1 MERKKIG
8 LIAGSLRRESYSKK
22 LAENMISLAP
32 ADFEFIMVN
41 IADLPV
47 FNQDFD
53 DDGQVPESYQK
64 LRETIAGLDGFIFI
78 TPEHNRSVPSALKNA
93 LDIAS
98 RPYGQNKWGS
108 KPAAVISNS
117 PGNLSGFGANHH
129 LRQILSFLNV
139 WVMQQPEAY
148 IANVNK
154 ILNSEGHI
162 QNEDSLAFIQ
172 KFVNSFISWFR
183 RLEK

>member
-1 MERKKIG
+1 MRRRKIG

-22 LAENMISLAP
+22 LAKNILTLAP
-32 ADFEFIMVN
+32 DDFEFVMVD
-41 IADLPV
+41 ISDLPV

-53 DDGQVPESYQK
+53 DDGQVPESYRK
-64 LRETIAGLDGFIFI
+64 LRETITSLDGFIFI
-78 TPEHNRSVPSALKNA
+78 TPEHNRSVPSVLKNA

-98 RPYGQNKWGS
+98 RPYGQNKWGG
-108 KPAAVISNS
+108 KPGAIMSNS

-129 LRQILSFLNV
+129 LRQILSFLDV

-148 IANVNK
+148 IANVNQ
-154 ILNSEGHI
+154 ILDKEGRIH
-162 QNEDSLAFIQ
+162 NEDSLGFIQ
-172 KFVNSFISWFR
+172 KFIDSFTHWFK